1 MKTYAFI
8 FARGGSKG
16 VPNKNI
22 KNMCGKPLIAYSIEM
37 AKSIKDI
44 KKIFVSTEDKNIA
57 LIAKEYGAEIIP
69 RPIDLAKDNS
79 PEFDSWKHAIKWLK
93 DLGDDFDVFIS
104 LPTTSPLRSKSD
116 INQCL
121 VSLDEK
127 TDIVLGITEASR
139 NPFFNIVKKNQKGFI
154 EILIKSN
161 NNFSRRQDAPSV
173 FDITTVSY
181 VCRPEFII
189 NSDAIFDGKVKGV
202 QIPADRALDI
212 DTELD
217 WKFVEFMMEKND

>member
-1 MKTYAFI
+1 MKKVKIAFQGE
-8 FARGGSKG
+8 RG
-16 VPNKNI
+16 
-22 KNMCGKPLIAYSIEM
+22 AYSHI
-37 AKSIKDI
+37 ACVNKFKD
-44 KKIFVSTEDKNIA
+44 VE
-57 LIAKEYGAEIIP
+57 
-69 RPIDLAKDNS
+69 
-79 PEFDSWKHAIKWLK
+79 
-93 DLGDDFDVFIS
+93 V
-104 LPTTSPLRSKSD
+104 
-116 INQCL
+116 
-121 VSLDEK
+121 
-127 TDIVLGITEASR
+127 
-139 NPFFNIVKKNQKGFI
+139 I

-217 WKFVEFMMEKND
+217 WKFVEFMMDKKIISKVADIISI